1 MKYKLGAQLKALR
14 KKRNL
19 TGKDVAQKA
28 GLSTSL
34 LSQIENNRVSPS
46 LDTLIE
52 LLDVYGIT
60 PDRFFKNYETNSRV
74 EIINEK
80 DRETINR
87 KGFKYEKLCGISQT
101 RGKHSFTAFFLE
113 LLPGSSRGNTM
124 EGHMGREL
132 GIVVAGRADL
142 IYGEKK
148 YQLKKGDSISFFSQ
162 IPHVLK
168 NTADSKFQ
176 AYWIV
181 TPADGEDYF
190 GENGND

>member
-19 TGKDVAQKA
+19 TGKDVAGKA

-52 LLDVYGIT
+52 LLEVYGIT
-60 PDRFFKNYETNSRV
+60 PDRFFKNYETGSRV
-74 EIINEK
+74 EIINEE
-80 DRETINR
+80 DREIFKR

-101 RGKHSFTAFFLE
+101 KGKHSFNAFFLE
-113 LLPGSSRGNTM
+113 LLPGNSRGNFH

-132 GIVVAGRADL
+132 GIVVSGCAEL

-148 YQLKKGDSISFFSQ
+148 YELKKGDSISFFSQ

-168 NTADSKFQ
+168 NSGTAKFQ

>member
-14 KKRNL
+14 RKRNL
-19 TGKDVAQKA
+19 TGKEVSNKA

-52 LLDVYGIT
+52 LLEVYGIS

-74 EIINEK
+74 EIITEK
-80 DRETINR
+80 DREIITR
-87 KGFKYEKLCGISQT
+87 KGFTYEKLCGISQT
-101 RGKHSFTAFFLE
+101 RGKHTFNAFLLE
-113 LLPGSSRGNTM
+113 LLPGSSRGNPV
-124 EGHMGREL
+124 EGHIGREL
-132 GIVVAGRADL
+132 GIVVAGCADL
-142 IYGEKK
+142 MYGEAT
-148 YQLKKGDSISFFSQ
+148 YQLNKGDSISFFSQ

-168 NTADSKFQ
+168 NIGDSTFQ

-190 GENGND
+190 GENGK

>member
-19 TGKDVAQKA
+19 TGKDVAGKA

-52 LLDVYGIT
+52 LLEVYGIT
-60 PDRFFKNYETNSRV
+60 LDRFFKHYETNSRV
-74 EIINEK
+74 EIIKEK
-80 DRETINR
+80 DREIICR

-101 RGKHSFTAFFLE
+101 KGKHSFTAFLLE
-113 LLPGSSRGNTM
+113 LSPGSSRGNPV

-132 GIVVAGRADL
+132 GIVITGKADL
-142 IYGEKK
+142 IYGEKT
-148 YQLKKGDSISFFSQ
+148 YELKKGDSISFFSQ

-168 NTADSKFQ
+168 NNDTSKFQ

-190 GENGND
+190 GENGKD

>member
-19 TGKDVAQKA
+19 TGKDVALKA

-52 LLDVYGIT
+52 LLEVYGIT

-74 EIINEK
+74 EIINQK
-80 DRETINR
+80 DREIISR

-101 RGKHSFTAFFLE
+101 RGKHSFNAFLLE
-113 LLPGSSRGNTM
+113 LSPGSSRGNPV

-132 GIVVAGRADL
+132 GIVIAGCAEL
-142 IYGEKK
+142 IYGETV
-148 YQLKKGDSISFFSQ
+148 YELEKGDSISFFSQ

-168 NTADSKFQ
+168 NTGNTRFQ